1 MDAQKD
7 AVRAQQKAVREKCQY
22 VKVEDIDAAIA
33 KLENE
38 ISHGSMTLNEEK
50 KIITQISELS
60 KSKNLVK
67 ELFESSGGKVDPA
80 QRDGLVAQLKAVSE
94 KIKTLKEQEQEQ
106 RKIIEAIRAEM
117 GETKDEVPDL
127 IKEKSNQYE
136 IIKQCR
142 ETIDTLWKDQKKVED
157 EYWTKERAWRAQAKE
172 DRQKKW
178 EAEQDERK
186 KRDIERKQRQL
197 DEAGEPFDR
206 EVTTCEQLVSY
217 LKTFAKPEEA
227 AAETKTAP
235 KVEQGMMVLNKK
247 NAENEMDSWFTGSGG
262 KKGKKGGK
270 KKAAKS
276 EKLVH
281 SMDIIS
287 SFATLGLT
295 APTTKSAE
303 AMESLITKLGEK
315 KQEYLEKRKEAHVKR
330 AKQKEEIAA
339 QIAAGKT
346 EEAEEAK
353 ENEAAAAPVEA
364 EATEAA
370 AKAEEPAEEKK
381 DSEGSGAT
389 EAS

>member
-1 MDAQKD
+1 
-7 AVRAQQKAVREKCQY
+7 
-22 VKVEDIDAAIA
+22 
-33 KLENE
+33 
-38 ISHGSMTLNEEK
+38 
-50 KIITQISELS
+50 
-60 KSKNLVK
+60 
-67 ELFESSGGKVDPA
+67 
-80 QRDGLVAQLKAVSE
+80 
-94 KIKTLKEQEQEQ
+94 
-106 RKIIEAIRAEM
+106 
-117 GETKDEVPDL
+117 
-127 IKEKSNQYE
+127 
-136 IIKQCR
+136 
-142 ETIDTLWKDQKKVED
+142 
-157 EYWTKERAWRAQAKE
+157 
-172 DRQKKW
+172 
-178 EAEQDERK
+178 
-186 KRDIERKQRQL
+186 
-197 DEAGEPFDR
+197 
-206 EVTTCEQLVSY
+206 
-217 LKTFAKPEEA
+217 
-227 AAETKTAP
+227 
-235 KVEQGMMVLNKK
+235 MMVLNKK
-247 NAENEMDSWFTGSGG
+247 NGERDGFVVHGLGRQEGEE
-262 KKGKKGGK
+262 GGK

-303 AMESLITKLGEK
+303 AMESLITNLGEK

-353 ENEAAAAPVEA
+353 ENGAAAAPVEA